1 MARITKIRFGQ
12 AHGLYMV
19 RPDQFGRRKFTM
31 TLQGAVAK
39 SAAGVGWR
47 TPLVMIICGC
57 LISMI
62 SFGPRSSLG
71 FFLTPLSQANHWDR
85 EVFALALAI
94 QNLLW
99 GIGQPVAGAIADRFG
114 APRVLAVGAACY
126 ALGLVIMA
134 HATTVTALTLSAGVL
149 IGFGL
154 SGCAF
159 TIIVGALG
167 KLVPANWR
175 STAFG
180 FGTAAGSFGQFLY
193 SPLAVALMDAYSWQT
208 ALTIFAGLMLLI
220 LPLSIA
226 LSTPRSATANISV
239 APVAQQTLRHAL
251 SEAFGHRSYV
261 LLVLGFF
268 TCGFQLA
275 FVTVHLPSYLL
286 DRGLSAEVG
295 GWTLATIG
303 LFNIVGSLTSGWLG
317 NRMPKRYI
325 LSIIYFSR
333 AIAIAVFI
341 TLPPSTAATLIFGA
355 VTGLLWLSTI
365 PPTSGLV
372 AVMFGTRWLAML
384 FGFTF
389 FSHQVGGFLGVWLGG
404 YVFDHYGSYNPIWWL
419 SVMFGVLSA
428 IINLPIVE
436 QPVGRLVPAAV

>member
-1 MARITKIRFGQ
+1 
-12 AHGLYMV
+12 
-19 RPDQFGRRKFTM
+19 M

-47 TPLVMIICGC
+47 TPMVVIICGC

-71 FFLTPLSQANHWDR
+71 FFLTPLSQANHWER

-99 GIGQPVAGAIADRFG
+99 GIGQPFAGAIADRFG
-114 APRVLAVGAACY
+114 APRVLATGAVLY
-126 ALGLVIMA
+126 ALGLLIMA
-134 HATTVTALTLSAGVL
+134 HATTAAALTLSAGVL

-167 KLVPANWR
+167 KLVPPNWR

-226 LSTPRSATANISV
+226 LSTPRSGVANISV
-239 APVAQQTLRHAL
+239 APAAQQSLRHAL
-251 SEAFGHRSYV
+251 AEAFGHRSYV

-303 LFNIVGSLTSGWLG
+303 LFNIVGSLVSGWLG

-341 TLPPSTAATLIFGA
+341 LLPPSTVATLIFGA

-404 YVFDHYGSYNPIWWL
+404 FVFDHYGSYNPIWWL

-436 QPVGRLVPAAV
+436 QPVGRLVPSAV